1 MKLKMQRQV
10 KSIFTENLSYKLIS
24 LLIALILWITILGR
38 RDFVVT
44 RKMEIELTPPVGMV
58 VKEQSVDQI
67 KVKVSGPR
75 AALRRFIENEVS
87 QVVTLD
93 LSQRPVGV
101 SVVDIPRSKVDLPFG
116 VKLVSMTPVTIEVNL
131 EKK

>member
-1 MKLKMQRQV
+1 MKLKVQRQV

-75 AALRRFIENEVS
+75 AALRRFIENDVS